1 MRARPRHRP
10 RARSTAAL
18 ALGIALIVNACADD
32 RTGKTLDDPDFPLPV
47 TTLVSTTLPPPTT
60 PPAALT
66 LVAPWVEG
74 AEIPDRYTCAGDGVS
89 PALTWSNVPV
99 GTIELAVTVVDLDA
113 GPLVHWIVFAIGNG
127 ETGLVEGQLP
137 AGAFEWPN
145 SFGDA
150 AWQALCTP
158 SGETHRYQ
166 FTIHALNQQLEVADD
181 ASATEVLSIVNATS
195 IDLSSISGLSTG
207 VG

>member
-1 MRARPRHRP
+1 MALLIGPVLVV
-10 RARSTAAL
+10 AACGDRS
-18 ALGIALIVNACADD
+18 
-32 RTGKTLDDPDFPLPV
+32 GKTLDDPVFPPPE
-47 TTLVSTTLPPPTT
+47 TTLAATTVPPATV

-66 LVAPWVEG
+66 LVAPWVDG
-74 AEIPDRYTCAGDGVS
+74 AEIPERHTCAGDGVS
-89 PALTWSNVPV
+89 PALTWSNVPLGSV
-99 GTIELAVTVVDLDA
+99 ELAVTVVDLDDDQF
-113 GPLVHWIVFAIGNG
+113 VHWIVYAIGIG

-145 SFGDA
+145 SSGIA
-150 AWQALCTP
+150 GWQEPCPP

-181 ASATEVLSIVNATS
+181 ASATEVLSILNATS
-195 IDLSSISGLSTG
+195 IDLSSVSGLSTG